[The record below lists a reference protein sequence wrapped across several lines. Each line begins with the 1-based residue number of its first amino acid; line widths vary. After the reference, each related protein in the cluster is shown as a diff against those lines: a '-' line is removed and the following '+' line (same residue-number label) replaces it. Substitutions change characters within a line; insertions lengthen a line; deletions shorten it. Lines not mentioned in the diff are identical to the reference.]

1 MDYTRILCC
10 QDFILGEYL
19 IFTNGD
25 SKHLSQVL
33 RKKEG
38 SLIQLFDGKGSS
50 CIAEITS
57 QEKKILKV
65 QVVSE
70 KIFKERQG
78 IDIFLGQSLIKSEP
92 FSFSVQKATELG
104 VVSISPLNTERTV
117 VKLND
122 DSKNSRKNRW
132 EAIAKS
138 ACQQCGE
145 DWLPEI
151 NEIQDLKNWSQVV
164 KAKHKVVLYPSAT
177 SKLSGLSLDKS
188 VAIAIGPEGDFT
200 ENEINFLEKIGFLPV
215 SLGPRVLRAE
225 TAVIS
230 SLSAI
235 RTMCR
240 EF

>member
-19 IFTNGD
+19 ILTKED

-117 VKLND
+117 VKLNND
-122 DSKNSRKNRW
+122 FKKSRKNRW

-164 KAKHKVVLYPSAT
+164 KAKHKVVLYPCAT

>member
-1 MDYTRILCC
+1 MDYTRIHCS
-10 QDFILGEYL
+10 QDFILGESL
-19 IFTNGD
+19 MLTKEA

-38 SLIQLFDGKGSS
+38 TRIQLFDGEGFS
-50 CIAEITS
+50 CVAEITAFKKNILKARVI
-57 QEKKILKV
+57 EKKIFR
-65 QVVSE
+65 E
-70 KIFKERQG
+70 GQG
-78 IDIFLGQSLIKSEP
+78 IYIFLGQSLIKSEP
-92 FSFSVQKATELG
+92 FSFLVQKATELG

-117 VKLND
+117 VKLNND
-122 DSKNSRKNRW
+122 FKKSRKNRW

-164 KAKHKVVLYPSAT
+164 KAKHKVVLYPCAT

>member
-1 MDYTRILCC
+1 MDYTRIHCS
-10 QDFILGEYL
+10 QDFILGECL
-19 IFTNGD
+19 MLTKEA

-38 SLIQLFDGKGSS
+38 TRIQLFDGEGFS
-50 CIAEITS
+50 CVAEITAF
-57 QEKKILKV
+57 KKNLLKARV
-65 QVVSE
+65 IEE
-70 KIFKERQG
+70 KIFRERQG
-78 IDIFLGQSLIKSEP
+78 INIFLGQSLIKSEP
-92 FSFSVQKATELG
+92 FSFLVQKATELG

-117 VKLND
+117 VKLNH
-122 DSKNSRKNRW
+122 DSKNSRRRRW
-132 EAIAKS
+132 SAIAKS

-151 NEIQDLKNWSQVV
+151 NKIQSLETWSQVV
-164 KAKHKVVLYPSAT
+164 KAKHKIVLYPRAET
-177 SKLSGLSLDKS
+177 KLSSFNFDKS

-200 ENEINFLEKIGFLPV
+200 QNEINFLERKGFIPV
-215 SLGPRVLRAE
+215 SLGIRVLRAE

-235 RTMCR
+235 RTMCG